1 MMQHLHQVAVLGSG
15 GGAPSSSGGGA
26 PSGSEGGAPHNGG
39 GAPHNALHPVNA
51 GGAAGVK
58 RPYPRIIAPVYRR
71 PASNAEKVRKQVMRG
86 QLKKTRA
93 GLKPQDLVHSRH
105 TGKMIA
111 RSRSN
116 ESAARYAGS
125 GLEVWNSCL
134 KEARQKL
141 GITGFCAVKGGTPK
155 GKRLYEMA
163 KALQRIR
170 LG

>member
-1 MMQHLHQVAVLGSG
+1 MPAPQQVDVLCRKPARAGTSGAAPSGSG
-15 GGAPSSSGGGA
+15 GGAP
-26 PSGSEGGAPHNGG
+26 N
-39 GAPHNALHPVNA
+39 NASAAEWELGRSNSREQR
-51 GGAAGVK
+51 AAGVN
-58 RPYPRIIAPVYRR
+58 RPYPDIIAPVYRR

-155 GKRLYEMA
+155 GKRLHEMA